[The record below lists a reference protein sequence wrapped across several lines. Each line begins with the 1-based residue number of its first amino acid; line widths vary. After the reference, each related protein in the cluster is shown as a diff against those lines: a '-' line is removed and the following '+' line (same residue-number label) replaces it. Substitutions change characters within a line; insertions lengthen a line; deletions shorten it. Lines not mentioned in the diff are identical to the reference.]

1 MVASEYNSP
10 QTIVD
15 NLHSAVIVIGENL
28 QIMCINPAAEMLFH
42 ISNNRAVK
50 KNIRQ
55 LIINEHEFFDRLE
68 RSLISAHPYTV
79 YDDQLRLHHHQI
91 IDVDYSVSPI
101 QYQDKGKF
109 LLLEFIRLKTQHKL
123 SHEESILSQ
132 YEASKSL
139 LRGLA
144 HEIKNPLGG
153 IRGAAQLLERE
164 LENGPNSSEN
174 KQFTQ
179 IIINEA
185 DRLKNLL
192 DRMVGP
198 KDIPTKSDVNIHK
211 ILEHVRQLVLAEN
224 DQLLIMADYDPS
236 IPELHADESMLIQVI
251 LNITRNAVTAS
262 ISDSTSNNNIANDP
276 HGRGKCGKYICPRMD
291 GSRVTQEQLP
301 RSNIPTIIFK
311 TRTQRNCNIGF
322 HSYPLVARI
331 DIEDNG
337 GGVKKELQE
346 RIFMPMITGHAEGT
360 GLGLSIAQSLVQ
372 QHNGIIEFT
381 SKPGKTVFTILLPVK
396 TQNGAHE

>member
-1 MVASEYNSP
+1 MVATEYNSP
-10 QTIVD
+10 QTIID

-28 QIMCINPAAEMLFH
+28 QVVCMNPAAEMLFH
-42 ISNNRAVK
+42 ISNSRAVK
-50 KNIRQ
+50 KNIRE

-79 YDDQLRLHHHQI
+79 YESQLHVHNHQV

-101 QYQDKGKF
+101 QYLTRGKF

-123 SHEESILSQ
+123 SHEDSILSQ

-153 IRGAAQLLERE
+153 LRGAAQLLERE
-164 LENGPNSSEN
+164 LDDESN

-198 KDIPTKSDVNIHK
+198 KDIPTKTEINIHK

-224 DQLLIMADYDPS
+224 DQITLTVDYDPS
-236 IPELHADESMLIQVI
+236 VPELYADESMMIQVF
-251 LNITRNAVTAS
+251 LNITRNAVTAINS
-262 ISDSTSNNNIANDP
+262 FNNKK
-276 HGRGKCGKYICPRMD
+276 GK
-291 GSRVTQEQLP
+291 
-301 RSNIPTIIFK
+301 IIFK
-311 TRTQRNCNIGF
+311 TRTQRNCNIG
-322 HSYPLVARI
+322 SCTYPLVARI

-337 GGVKKELQE
+337 SGVSQDLHEK
-346 RIFMPMITGHAEGT
+346 IFMPMITGHAEGT

-372 QHNGIIEFT
+372 QHNGLIEFT
-381 SKPGKTVFTILLPVK
+381 STPGKTVFTILLPIK
-396 TQNGAHE
+396 THNETQNGVDA

>member
-1 MVASEYNSP
+1 MATSQYSSA
-10 QTIVD
+10 QTVID
-15 NLHSAVIVIGENL
+15 NLHSAIIIIGENL
-28 QIMCINPAAEMLFH
+28 QIICINPAAELLFH
-42 ISNNRAVK
+42 ISNTRAAK

-68 RSLISAHPYTV
+68 RSLISSHPYTV
-79 YDDQLRLHHHQI
+79 YEDQLRLHHHKI

-101 QYQDKGKF
+101 PYKQEGKY
-109 LLLEFIRLKTQHKL
+109 LLLEFIRLKTQHKI

-132 YEASKSL
+132 YEAGKTL

-164 LENGPNSSEN
+164 LEKSPSSNLNNSN
-174 KQFTQ
+174 IGCDHKQFTQ

-198 KDIPTKSDVNIHK
+198 KDIPTKSEVNIHK

-224 DQLLIMADYDPS
+224 DKIIIKADYDPS
-236 IPELHADESMLIQVI
+236 VPELHADESMLIQVI

-262 ISDSTSNNNIANDP
+262 LVTPIPATTSEND
-276 HGRGKCGKYICPRMD
+276 KA
-291 GSRVTQEQLP
+291 
-301 RSNIPTIIFK
+301 TIIFK
-311 TRTQRNCNIGF
+311 TRTQRNCKVGL

-331 DIEDNG
+331 DIEDSG
-337 GGVKKELQE
+337 SGVKKELQE
-346 RIFMPMITGHAEGT
+346 KIFMPMITGRAEGT

-381 SKPGKTVFTILLPVK
+381 SKPGKTIFTLLLPLNLQ
-396 TQNGAHE
+396 TDPHNEATE

>member
-1 MVASEYNSP
+1 MAISEYNSP
-10 QTIVD
+10 QTIID
-15 NLHSAVIVIGENL
+15 NLHSAVVVIGENL
-28 QIMCINPAAEMLFH
+28 QVIYINPAAEMLFH
-42 ISNNRAVK
+42 ISNTRAMT
-50 KNIRQ
+50 KNIRD

-68 RSLISAHPYTV
+68 RSLVSAHPYTV
-79 YDDQLRLHHHQI
+79 YEDQLRVHHHKS

-101 QYQDKGKF
+101 PYRREGRF
-109 LLLEFIRLKTQHKL
+109 LLLEFIRLKTQLKI

-164 LENGPNSSEN
+164 LEDDNNR
-174 KQFTQ
+174 QFTQ

-224 DQLLIMADYDPS
+224 DDIELTVDYDPS
-236 IPELHADESMLIQVI
+236 VPELHADESMMIQVI
-251 LNITRNAVTAS
+251 LNITRNAVIAAS
-262 ISDSTSNNNIANDP
+262 SINE
-276 HGRGKCGKYICPRMD
+276 RKGKI
-291 GSRVTQEQLP
+291 
-301 RSNIPTIIFK
+301 NFK
-311 TRTQRNCNIGF
+311 TRSQRNCKIGS
-322 HSYPLVARI
+322 HTYPLVARI

-337 GGVKKELQE
+337 NGVSKDIQE
-346 RIFMPMITGHAEGT
+346 KIFMPMITGHADGT
-360 GLGLSIAQSLVQ
+360 GLGLSIAQTLVQ
-372 QHNGIIEFT
+372 QHNGLIEFT
-381 SKPGKTVFTILLPVK
+381 SRPGKTVFTILLPI
-396 TQNGAHE
+396 NLHNENYYGAEQ

>member
-1 MVASEYNSP
+1 MVSTEYNSP

-15 NLHSAVIVIGENL
+15 NLHSAVMVIGENL
-28 QIMCINPAAEMLFH
+28 QVICINPAAELLFH

-224 DQLLIMADYDPS
+224 DQITISADYDPS
-236 IPELHADESMLIQVI
+236 IPELHADESMMVQVI

-262 ISDSTSNNNIANDP
+262 TADLAANNNKADDP
-276 HGRGKCGKYICPRMD
+276 HGRGKCGKC
-291 GSRVTQEQLP
+291 
-301 RSNIPTIIFK
+301 RSNIPTILFK
-311 TRTQRNCNIGF
+311 TRTQRNCNIGL
-322 HSYPLVARI
+322 HTYPLVARI

-337 GGVKKELQE
+337 SGVKKELLE
-346 RIFMPMITGHAEGT
+346 KIFMPMITGHAEGT

>member
-1 MVASEYNSP
+1 MVATDYNSP
-10 QTIVD
+10 QTIID

-28 QIMCINPAAEMLFH
+28 QVVCINPAAELLFH
-42 ISNNRAVK
+42 ISNTRAIK

-55 LIINEHEFFDRLE
+55 LIVNEHEFFDRLE

-79 YDDQLRLHHHQI
+79 YEDQLRLHHHQL

-101 QYQDKGKF
+101 QYLSKGKF

-123 SHEESILSQ
+123 SHEDSIQSQ

-164 LENGPNSSEN
+164 LDDNSNN

-198 KDIPTKSDVNIHK
+198 KDIPTKSETNIHK

-224 DQLLIMADYDPS
+224 DKLSLSADYDPS
-236 IPELHADESMLIQVI
+236 IPELLADESMMIQVI
-251 LNITRNAVTAS
+251 LNITRNAITA
-262 ISDSTSNNNIANDP
+262 ANAD
-276 HGRGKCGKYICPRMD
+276 KNKKAKI
-291 GSRVTQEQLP
+291 Q
-301 RSNIPTIIFK
+301 FK
-311 TRTQRNCNIGF
+311 TRTQRNCTIGT
-322 HSYPLVARI
+322 HTYPLVARI

-337 GGVKKELQE
+337 SGVSEELQE
-346 RIFMPMITGHAEGT
+346 KIFMPMITGHADGT
-360 GLGLSIAQSLVQ
+360 GLGLSIAQSLVK
-372 QHNGIIEFT
+372 QHNGLIEFT
-381 SKPGKTVFTILLPVK
+381 SEPGKTIFTILLPIH
-396 TQNGAHE
+396 TQNAPHNGAN

>member
-1 MVASEYNSP
+1 MDISEYNSP
-10 QTIVD
+10 QTIID

-28 QIMCINPAAEMLFH
+28 QVIYINPAAEMLFH
-42 ISNNRAVK
+42 ISNTRAIK
-50 KNIRQ
+50 KNIRD

-68 RSLISAHPYTV
+68 RSLVSAHPYTV
-79 YDDQLRLHHHQI
+79 YEDQLRVHNHQT

-101 QYQDKGKF
+101 PYRREGRF
-109 LLLEFIRLKTQHKL
+109 LLLEFIRLKTQHKI

-164 LENGPNSSEN
+164 LDDDDN

-179 IIINEA
+179 IVINET

-224 DQLLIMADYDPS
+224 DDIKLTVDYDPS
-236 IPELHADESMLIQVI
+236 VPELHADESMMIQVI
-251 LNITRNAVTAS
+251 LNITRNAV
-262 ISDSTSNNNIANDP
+262 IAVSSLDDHKGEIN
-276 HGRGKCGKYICPRMD
+276 
-291 GSRVTQEQLP
+291 
-301 RSNIPTIIFK
+301 FK
-311 TRTQRNCNIGF
+311 TRTQRNCKIGL
-322 HSYPLVARI
+322 HTYPLVARI

-337 GGVKKELQE
+337 SGVSKDLQE
-346 RIFMPMITGHAEGT
+346 KIFMPMITGHADGT
-360 GLGLSIAQSLVQ
+360 GLGLSIAQTLVQ
-372 QHNGIIEFT
+372 QHNGLIEFT
-381 SKPGKTVFTILLPVK
+381 SRPGKTVFTILLPI
-396 TQNGAHE
+396 NLHNENYFGAEQ

>member
-1 MVASEYNSP
+1 MATSQYNSP
-10 QTIVD
+10 QTVID
-15 NLHSAVIVIGENL
+15 NLHSSIIIIGENL
-28 QIMCINPAAEMLFH
+28 QIICINPAAELLFH
-42 ISNNRAVK
+42 ISNTRAAK
-50 KNIRQ
+50 KNIRE
-55 LIINEHEFFDRLE
+55 LVINEHEFFDRME
-68 RSLISAHPYTV
+68 RSLVSSHPYTV
-79 YDDQLRLHHHQI
+79 YDDQLRLHHHKI
-91 IDVDYSVSPI
+91 IDVDYSVSPL
-101 QYQDKGKF
+101 QYKPQGKF

-123 SHEESILSQ
+123 AHEESILSQ

-164 LENGPNSSEN
+164 LEKSPDGCEN

-198 KDIPTKSDVNIHK
+198 KNIPTKSEVNIHK

-224 DQLLIMADYDPS
+224 NQLIIKADYDPS
-236 IPELHADESMLIQVI
+236 IPDLHADESMLIQVI

-262 ISDSTSNNNIANDP
+262 LSSPKPVATSENSKA
-276 HGRGKCGKYICPRMD
+276 
-291 GSRVTQEQLP
+291 
-301 RSNIPTIIFK
+301 TIIFK
-311 TRTQRNCNIGF
+311 TRTQRNCKVGL

-331 DIEDNG
+331 DIEDSG
-337 GGVKKELQE
+337 SGVKKELQE
-346 RIFMPMITGHAEGT
+346 KIFMPMITGHAEGT
-360 GLGLSIAQSLVQ
+360 GLGLSIAQSLAQ
-372 QHNGIIEFT
+372 QHNGLIEFT
-381 SKPGKTVFTILLPVK
+381 SKPGKTIFSLLLPISLHRSLSE
-396 TQNGAHE
+396 NR

>member
-1 MVASEYNSP
+1 MVATEYNSP
-10 QTIVD
+10 QIIID
-15 NLHSAVIVIGENL
+15 NLHSAVIVIGEHL
-28 QIMCINPAAEMLFH
+28 QIICMNPAAEMLFH
-42 ISNNRAVK
+42 ISNNRAAN
-50 KNIRQ
+50 KNIRE

-68 RSLISAHPYTV
+68 RSLISHHPYTV
-79 YDDQLRLHHHQI
+79 YDDHLNVHNHQI
-91 IDVDYSVSPI
+91 IDVDYSVSPL
-101 QYQDKGKF
+101 QYLPEGKF
-109 LLLEFIRLKTQHKL
+109 LLLEFIRLKTKQKL

-164 LENGPNSSEN
+164 LQNDSD

-179 IIINEA
+179 IIINET

-198 KDIPTKSDVNIHK
+198 KDIPTKTDINIHK

-224 DQLLIMADYDPS
+224 NNVEFSADYDPS
-236 IPELHADESMLIQVI
+236 VPELHADEAMMIQVI
-251 LNITRNAVTAS
+251 LNITRNAVTA
-262 ISDSTSNNNIANDP
+262 IAANNTQ
-276 HGRGKCGKYICPRMD
+276 GKIK
-291 GSRVTQEQLP
+291 
-301 RSNIPTIIFK
+301 FK
-311 TRTQRNCNIGF
+311 TRAQRNCKISNQT
-322 HSYPLVARI
+322 HALVARI

-337 GGVKKELQE
+337 SGVSEELQE
-346 RIFMPMITGHAEGT
+346 KIFMPMITGHAEGT

-372 QHNGIIEFT
+372 QHNGLIEFT
-381 SKPGKTVFTILLPVK
+381 SQPDRTIFTILLPITVH
-396 TQNGAHE
+396 NGANI

>member
-1 MVASEYNSP
+1 MVATEYKSP
-10 QTIVD
+10 QTIID
-15 NLHSAVIVIGENL
+15 NLHSAVMIIGDNL
-28 QIMCINPAAEMLFH
+28 QVVCINPAAEMLFH

-50 KNIRQ
+50 KNIRE
-55 LIINEHEFFDRLE
+55 LIINEHEFYDRLE

-79 YDDQLRLHHHQI
+79 YDEQLRIHNHQV

-101 QYQDKGKF
+101 QYRSEGKF
-109 LLLEFIRLKTQHKL
+109 LLLEFIRLISQQKL
-123 SHEESILSQ
+123 SLEESILSQ

-164 LENGPNSSEN
+164 LDNENN
-174 KQFTQ
+174 KQYTQ

-198 KDIPTKSDVNIHK
+198 RDMPTKSDVNIHK

-224 DQLLIMADYDPS
+224 HNITFTADYDPS
-236 IPELHADESMLIQVI
+236 IPELYADESMLIQVI
-251 LNITRNAVTAS
+251 LNITRNAVIA
-262 ISDSTSNNNIANDP
+262 IESTNNKKGNI
-276 HGRGKCGKYICPRMD
+276 K
-291 GSRVTQEQLP
+291 
-301 RSNIPTIIFK
+301 FK
-311 TRTQRNCNIGF
+311 TRTQRNCKIGI
-322 HSYPLVARI
+322 HTYPLVAKI

-337 GGVKKELQE
+337 GGVAEELQE
-346 RIFMPMITGHAEGT
+346 KIFMPMITGHAEGT

-372 QHNGIIEFT
+372 QHNGLIEFT
-381 SKPGKTVFTILLPVK
+381 SEPGKTIFTILLPIN
-396 TQNGAHE
+396 THTGAGA

>member
-1 MVASEYNSP
+1 MVATEYNSP
-10 QTIVD
+10 QTIID

-28 QIMCINPAAEMLFH
+28 QVVCINPAAEMLFH
-42 ISNNRAVK
+42 ISNNRAIN
-50 KNIRQ
+50 KNIRE

-79 YDDQLRLHHHQI
+79 YEDQLHVHNHQL

-101 QYQDKGKF
+101 QYSSDGKF
-109 LLLEFIRLKTQHKL
+109 LLLEFIRLKTQQKL

-164 LENGPNSSEN
+164 LVDDNN

-192 DRMVGP
+192 DRMIGP
-198 KDIPTKSDVNIHK
+198 KDIPVKSEINIHK

-224 DQLLIMADYDPS
+224 DQITLTVDYDPS
-236 IPELHADESMLIQVI
+236 IPELYADESMMIQVI
-251 LNITRNAVTAS
+251 LNITRNAVTA
-262 ISDSTSNNNIANDP
+262 INVINNKK
-276 HGRGKCGKYICPRMD
+276 GKIK
-291 GSRVTQEQLP
+291 
-301 RSNIPTIIFK
+301 FK
-311 TRTQRNCNIGF
+311 TRAQRNCTIGS
-322 HSYPLVARI
+322 HTYPLVARI

-337 GGVKKELQE
+337 GGVSLDLQE
-346 RIFMPMITGHAEGT
+346 KIFMPMITGHAEGT

-372 QHNGIIEFT
+372 QHNGLIEFT
-381 SKPGKTVFTILLPVK
+381 SDPDKTIFTILLPIK
-396 TQNGAHE
+396 TNNGADA

>member
-1 MVASEYNSP
+1 MAISEYNSP
-10 QTIVD
+10 QTIID
-15 NLHSAVIVIGENL
+15 NLHSAVVVIGENL
-28 QIMCINPAAEMLFH
+28 QVIYINPAAEMLFH
-42 ISNNRAVK
+42 ISNTRAMT
-50 KNIRQ
+50 KNIRD

-68 RSLISAHPYTV
+68 RSLVSAHPYTV
-79 YDDQLRLHHHQI
+79 YEDQLRVHHHKS

-101 QYQDKGKF
+101 PYRREGRF
-109 LLLEFIRLKTQHKL
+109 LLLEFIRLKTQLKI

-164 LENGPNSSEN
+164 LEDDNNR
-174 KQFTQ
+174 QFTQ

-224 DQLLIMADYDPS
+224 DDIELTVDYDPS
-236 IPELHADESMLIQVI
+236 VPELHADESMMIQVI
-251 LNITRNAVTAS
+251 LNITRNAV
-262 ISDSTSNNNIANDP
+262 IAVSAI
-276 HGRGKCGKYICPRMD
+276 GERKGKI
-291 GSRVTQEQLP
+291 
-301 RSNIPTIIFK
+301 NFK
-311 TRTQRNCNIGF
+311 TRTQRNCKIGS
-322 HSYPLVARI
+322 HTYPLVARI

-337 GGVKKELQE
+337 NGVSKDIQE
-346 RIFMPMITGHAEGT
+346 KIFMPMITGHADGT
-360 GLGLSIAQSLVQ
+360 GLGLSIAQTLVQ
-372 QHNGIIEFT
+372 QHNGLIEFT
-381 SKPGKTVFTILLPVK
+381 SRPGKTVFTILLPI
-396 TQNGAHE
+396 NLHNENYFGAEQ

>member
-1 MVASEYNSP
+1 MATTEYNSP
-10 QTIVD
+10 QTIID
-15 NLHSAVIVIGENL
+15 NLHSAVVVIGENL
-28 QIMCINPAAEMLFH
+28 QIIFMNPAAEMLFH
-42 ISNNRAVK
+42 ISNIRATK

-55 LIINEHEFFDRLE
+55 LVINQHEFFDRLE
-68 RSLISAHPYTV
+68 RSLISSHPYTV
-79 YDDQLRLHHHQI
+79 YEDHLRVHNHET

-101 QYQDKGKF
+101 QYQPEGKF
-109 LLLEFIRLKTQHKL
+109 LLLEFIRLKARQKL
-123 SHEESILSQ
+123 SHEDSILSQ

-164 LENGPNSSEN
+164 LTADEKGESN

-198 KDIPTKSDVNIHK
+198 RDIPTKTEVNIHK

-224 DQLLIMADYDPS
+224 DQIAITADYDPS

-251 LNITRNAVTAS
+251 LNITRNAVTA
-262 ISDSTSNNNIANDP
+262 ISSNDAD
-276 HGRGKCGKYICPRMD
+276 GK
-291 GSRVTQEQLP
+291 
-301 RSNIPTIIFK
+301 IIYK
-311 TRTQRNCNIGF
+311 TRSQRNCKIGS
-322 HSYPLVARI
+322 HTYPLVARI
-331 DIEDNG
+331 DIKDNG
-337 GGVKKELQE
+337 GGVSEELQE
-346 RIFMPMITGHAEGT
+346 KIFMPMITGHADGT

-372 QHNGIIEFT
+372 QHNGLIEFT
-381 SKPGKTVFTILLPVK
+381 SRPGKTVFTLLLPINLHNE
-396 TQNGAHE
+396 TFTGAK

>member
-1 MVASEYNSP
+1 MAISKYNSP
-10 QTIVD
+10 QTIID
-15 NLHSAVIVIGENL
+15 NLHSAIIVIGENL
-28 QIMCINPAAEMLFH
+28 QVIYINPAAEMLFH
-42 ISNNRAVK
+42 ISNTRAIK
-50 KNIRQ
+50 KNIRD

-68 RSLISAHPYTV
+68 RSLVSAHPYTV
-79 YDDQLRLHHHQI
+79 YEDQLRVHNHQT

-101 QYQDKGKF
+101 PYRREGRF
-109 LLLEFIRLKTQHKL
+109 LLLEFIRLKTQHKI

-164 LENGPNSSEN
+164 LDDDDN

-224 DQLLIMADYDPS
+224 DDIKLTVDYDPS
-236 IPELHADESMLIQVI
+236 VPELHADESMMIQVI
-251 LNITRNAVTAS
+251 LNITRNAV
-262 ISDSTSNNNIANDP
+262 IAVSSLDDHQGEIN
-276 HGRGKCGKYICPRMD
+276 
-291 GSRVTQEQLP
+291 
-301 RSNIPTIIFK
+301 FK
-311 TRTQRNCNIGF
+311 TRTQRNCKIGL
-322 HSYPLVARI
+322 HTYPLVARI

-337 GGVKKELQE
+337 SGVSKDLQE
-346 RIFMPMITGHAEGT
+346 KIFMPMITGHADGT
-360 GLGLSIAQSLVQ
+360 GLGLSIAQTLVQ
-372 QHNGIIEFT
+372 QHNGLIEFT
-381 SKPGKTVFTILLPVK
+381 SRPGKTVFTILLPI
-396 TQNGAHE
+396 NLHNENYFGAEQ

>member
-1 MVASEYNSP
+1 MATSEYNSP

-28 QIMCINPAAEMLFH
+28 QIICLNPAAELLFH
-42 ISNNRAVK
+42 ISNTRAVK

-79 YDDQLRLHHHQI
+79 YDDQLSLHHHQI

-101 QYQDKGKF
+101 QYQDNGKF

-164 LENGPNSSEN
+164 LEKGPNSGEN

-179 IIINEA
+179 IIINET

-198 KDIPTKSDVNIHK
+198 KDIPIKSDINIHK

-224 DQLLIMADYDPS
+224 EQLIITADYDPS
-236 IPELHADESMLIQVI
+236 IPELHADEAMMIQVI

-262 ISDSTSNNNIANDP
+262 IADSIAN
-276 HGRGKCGKYICPRMD
+276 
-291 GSRVTQEQLP
+291 
-301 RSNIPTIIFK
+301 SNKATILFK
-311 TRTQRNCNIGF
+311 TRTQRNCNIGS
-322 HSYPLVARI
+322 HTYPLVARI
-331 DIEDNG
+331 DIADNG
-337 GGVKKELQE
+337 SGVKKELQE
-346 RIFMPMITGHAEGT
+346 KIFMPMITGHAEGT

-372 QHNGIIEFT
+372 QHNGLIEFT
-381 SKPGKTVFTILLPVK
+381 SKPGKTVFTILLPI
-396 TQNGAHE
+396 NLHNEHA

>member
-1 MVASEYNSP
+1 MAPSENNPAQS
-10 QTIVD
+10 IID
-15 NLHSAVIVIGENL
+15 NLHSAVIVIGDNL
-28 QIMCINPAAEMLFH
+28 QVMCMNPAAEMLFH
-42 ISNNRAVK
+42 ISSNRAAK

-55 LIINEHEFFDRLE
+55 LIINAHEFFDRLE

-79 YDDQLRLHHHQI
+79 YEEQLLLHNRQM
-91 IDVDYSVSPI
+91 IDVDYSVSPL
-101 QYQDKGKF
+101 QYQAQGKY
-109 LLLEFIRLKTQHKL
+109 LLLEFIRLKAQQKH

-164 LENGPNSSEN
+164 LADSSNSDDN

-198 KDIPTKSDVNIHK
+198 KDIPTKNDINIHK

-224 DQLLIMADYDPS
+224 DQIALSVDYDPS
-236 IPELHADESMLIQVI
+236 IPELHADESMMVQVI
-251 LNITRNAVTAS
+251 LNITRNAVKAVAS
-262 ISDSTSNNNIANDP
+262 NMDDGKIKFTTRSHRNVTIGP
-276 HGRGKCGKYICPRMD
+276 H
-291 GSRVTQEQLP
+291 T
-301 RSNIPTIIFK
+301 
-311 TRTQRNCNIGF
+311 
-322 HSYPLVARI
+322 YPLVAKI

-337 GGVKKELQE
+337 CGVPPELHE
-346 RIFMPMITGHAEGT
+346 KIFMPMITGHADGT

-372 QHNGIIEFT
+372 QHNGLIEFT
-381 SKPGKTVFTILLPVK
+381 SRPGKTVFTIFIPIKVS
-396 TQNGAHE
+396 TNNNFSGAEE

>member
-1 MVASEYNSP
+1 MAISEYNSP
-10 QTIVD
+10 QTIID
-15 NLHSAVIVIGENL
+15 NLHSAVVVIGENL
-28 QIMCINPAAEMLFH
+28 QVIYINPAAEMLFH
-42 ISNNRAVK
+42 ISNTRAMT
-50 KNIRQ
+50 KNIRD

-68 RSLISAHPYTV
+68 RSLVSAHPYTV
-79 YDDQLRLHHHQI
+79 YEDQLRVHHHKS

-101 QYQDKGKF
+101 PYRQEGRF
-109 LLLEFIRLKTQHKL
+109 LLLEFIRLKTQLKI

-164 LENGPNSSEN
+164 LEDDNNR
-174 KQFTQ
+174 QFTQ

-224 DQLLIMADYDPS
+224 DDIELTVDYDPS
-236 IPELHADESMLIQVI
+236 VPELHADESMMIQVI
-251 LNITRNAVTAS
+251 LNITRNAV
-262 ISDSTSNNNIANDP
+262 IAVSAIDE
-276 HGRGKCGKYICPRMD
+276 RKGKI
-291 GSRVTQEQLP
+291 
-301 RSNIPTIIFK
+301 NFK
-311 TRTQRNCNIGF
+311 TRTQRNCKIGS
-322 HSYPLVARI
+322 HTYPLVARI

-337 GGVKKELQE
+337 NGVSKDIQE
-346 RIFMPMITGHAEGT
+346 KIFMPMITGHADGT
-360 GLGLSIAQSLVQ
+360 GLGLSIAQTLVQ
-372 QHNGIIEFT
+372 QHNGLIEFT
-381 SKPGKTVFTILLPVK
+381 SRPGKTVFTILLPI
-396 TQNGAHE
+396 NLHNENYFGAEQ

>member
-1 MVASEYNSP
+1 MVTSEFNSS

-28 QIMCINPAAEMLFH
+28 QIMCINPAAELLFH

-55 LIINEHEFFDRLE
+55 LIINEHEFYDRLE
-68 RSLISAHPYTV
+68 RSLISSHPYTV
-79 YDDQLRLHHHQI
+79 YESQLRLHHQQI

-101 QYQDKGKF
+101 QDQDKGKF

-153 IRGAAQLLERE
+153 IRGAAQLLEKE
-164 LENGPNSSEN
+164 LEKTPNSSEN

-179 IIINEA
+179 IIINET

-198 KDIPTKSDVNIHK
+198 KDIPTKSEVNIHK

-224 DQLLIMADYDPS
+224 DQILITADYDPS
-236 IPELHADESMLIQVI
+236 VPELHADESMLIQAI

-262 ISDSTSNNNIANDP
+262 TFDATINNKKA
-276 HGRGKCGKYICPRMD
+276 
-291 GSRVTQEQLP
+291 
-301 RSNIPTIIFK
+301 TIFFK
-311 TRTQRNCNIGF
+311 TRTQRNCNIGLRT
-322 HSYPLVARI
+322 YPLVARI

-337 GGVKKELQE
+337 SGVKKELQDK
-346 RIFMPMITGHAEGT
+346 IFMPMITGHAEGT

-372 QHNGIIEFT
+372 QHNGLIEFT
-381 SKPGKTVFTILLPVK
+381 SKPGKTIFTILLPIYLHDGTDK
-396 TQNGAHE
+396 

>member
-1 MVASEYNSP
+1 MAISEYNSP
-10 QTIVD
+10 QTIID
-15 NLHSAVIVIGENL
+15 NLHSAVVVIGENL
-28 QIMCINPAAEMLFH
+28 QVIYINPAAEMLFH
-42 ISNNRAVK
+42 ISNTRAMT
-50 KNIRQ
+50 KNIRD

-68 RSLISAHPYTV
+68 RSLVSAHPYTV
-79 YDDQLRLHHHQI
+79 YEDQLRVHHHKS

-101 QYQDKGKF
+101 PYRREGRF
-109 LLLEFIRLKTQHKL
+109 LLLEFIRLKTQLKI

-164 LENGPNSSEN
+164 LDDDNNR
-174 KQFTQ
+174 QFTQ

-224 DQLLIMADYDPS
+224 DDIELTVDYDPS
-236 IPELHADESMLIQVI
+236 VPELHADESMMIQVI
-251 LNITRNAVTAS
+251 LNITRNAV
-262 ISDSTSNNNIANDP
+262 IAVSAIDE
-276 HGRGKCGKYICPRMD
+276 RKGKI
-291 GSRVTQEQLP
+291 
-301 RSNIPTIIFK
+301 NFK
-311 TRTQRNCNIGF
+311 TRTQRNCKIGS
-322 HSYPLVARI
+322 HTYPLVARI

-337 GGVKKELQE
+337 NGVSKDIQE
-346 RIFMPMITGHAEGT
+346 KIFMPMITGHADGT
-360 GLGLSIAQSLVQ
+360 GLGLSIAQTLVQ
-372 QHNGIIEFT
+372 QHNGLIEFT
-381 SKPGKTVFTILLPVK
+381 SRPGKTVFTILLPI
-396 TQNGAHE
+396 NLHNENYFGAEQ